1 MMLPIV
7 EPFTVLPLRFVD
19 ARNVSRA
26 RRGELR
32 VINSQEIGA
41 VLAESGRDTGICEGS
56 PTEMLALG
64 CDIEKPIL
72 RFQVTRT
79 RELLGLLT
87 IYNIEVQELS
97 SSELLISGV
106 PLPGVRVYPGANG
119 RRDAYVGVLG
129 ALLDTELD
137 AADGFTIDFG
147 RFVFPGEEN
156 AHNWSQRDAG
166 DSGGAMAVEVLDILA
181 GRGNALERNAQGL
194 PLHITRKGRGRQPPP
209 SFPGAAP

>member
-1 MMLPIV
+1 MTLLPIIESFAV
-7 EPFTVLPLRFVD
+7 SPLRFVD
-19 ARNVSRA
+19 TRNVTRA

-56 PTEMLALG
+56 PADMLALG
-64 CDIEKPIL
+64 CDVEKPIL
-72 RFQVTRT
+72 RLQVTRG

-87 IYNIEVQELS
+87 IYNIEVQEPAS
-97 SSELLISGV
+97 QELLISGV
-106 PLPGVRVYPGANG
+106 PLPGIRVYPGING

-156 AHNWSQRDAG
+156 AHNWSQRDAE

-181 GRGNALERNAQGL
+181 SRGNTLERNPQGL
-194 PLHITRKGRGRQPPP
+194 PLHITRKGRNGRLPPV
-209 SFPGAAP
+209 FPG